1 MKKRIIILMLV
12 LLTMVL
18 TLSSCDEI
26 IGNIFGG
33 ESAHEC
39 ESVCP
44 ECGKC
49 LDVDCTE
56 DVCRDKCT
64 EHGMIIPP
72 HECESVC
79 PECGKCTNKTCK
91 ETACAEKCVGHTASP
106 AHECE
111 SICPEC
117 GKCADAICGEAA
129 CENKC
134 QGHKIE
140 VAGNIEITLAEA
152 GFETIYFEWKPVE
165 GADGYVVYCD
175 TKPVDNELIRSYG
188 TYYRCDVLGLAAVP
202 HSIEVVPVQDG
213 KEITDSKAEFIAT
226 PMAHVREGYAFV
238 GGDANG
244 AYNADGTLKSG
255 AQVVYVTAATAKTC
269 TATVNGITHT
279 GFQSI
284 LDAKQKYGTTEAI
297 CFRVIGLVK
306 LENLDHISSSAE
318 GLQVKGKSNY
328 NEMNITIEGVGNDA
342 TFSGFGIL
350 VRNTKNV
357 EIRNLG
363 FMNFMDDGISV
374 DTNNSHLW
382 IHNCDFF
389 YGKVGSDSDQAKG
402 DGSLDTKKSQYIT
415 YSFNHFFDSGKVHLV
430 GNGSSDSV
438 NYLTF
443 HHNWYD
449 HADSRMP
456 RVRGATVHV
465 YNNFYD
471 GVSKYGIGATMG
483 ASIFS
488 ENNYFL
494 NTSRPMSISMQGLD
508 DGTFSS
514 EDGGI
519 IKAFGNVIIGQNGK
533 QLITYSQ
540 NNTSFDYYDAKTRD
554 EKVPASVVSLKGGH
568 GYSNFDTAADMYS
581 YNVESAEAAMKTV
594 KAYAGR
600 VQGGDFKW
608 TFTDKDNT
616 DYEVNSALKA
626 AIQSYKSSLVSIGGI
641 VGKAPDSGNGD
652 NTGTG
657 GSTGSGSGDNSGSE
671 GGENKPTVSGAVIHI
686 FEKDGTESSVF
697 SIKGNLSTSKGTATY
712 KGVTYKKC
720 LKIESEGKMTI
731 TFTTTEDMTL
741 ILVFGTYKDATIKIN
756 GEGVDAQ
763 VIDEATTTAILTYEV
778 KAGVEY
784 TLTRNGVESCLFC
797 MELVPKE

>member
-1 MKKRIIILMLV
+1 MKKRIIVLLLV
-12 LLTMVL
+12 LLAMVL
-18 TLSSCDEI
+18 TLASCDEI
-26 IGNIFGG
+26 IGDILGS
-33 ESAHEC
+33 EPAHEC
-39 ESVCP
+39 ESKCP
-44 ECGKC
+44 GCGKC
-49 LDVDCTE
+49 LDVDCRE
-56 DVCRDKCT
+56 DDCQDKCT

-72 HECESVC
+72 HGCMNVC
-79 PECGKCTNKTCK
+79 SECGKCTNAACD
-91 ETACAEKCVGHTASP
+91 ETACSDKCLGH
-106 AHECE
+106 
-111 SICPEC
+111 SIAVTDE
-117 GKCADAICGEAA
+117 
-129 CENKC
+129 
-134 QGHKIE
+134 
-140 VAGNIEITLAEA
+140 IEITLAEA
-152 GFETIYFEWKPVE
+152 GFETIYFEWKPLE

-188 TYYRCDVLGLAAVP
+188 TYYRCDVLGLTAEA
-202 HSIEVVPVQDG
+202 HNIEIVPVKDG
-213 KEITDSKAEFIAT
+213 EEILDSKAEFIAT
-226 PMAHVREGYAFV
+226 PKAHIREGFAFV
-238 GGDANG
+238 GNGDANG

-255 AQVVYVTAATAKTC
+255 AQIVYVTAATAKTC
-269 TATVNGITHT
+269 TATVNGTVYT

-284 LDAKQKYGTTEAI
+284 LDAKQKHGTTEVI

-306 LENLDHISSSAE
+306 LEDLDHISSSSE
-318 GLQVKGKSNY
+318 GLQIKGKKNY

-350 VRNTKNV
+350 LRNAKNV

-363 FMNFMDDGISV
+363 FMNFMDDGISI

-402 DGSLDTKKSQYIT
+402 DGSLDTKKSQNIT

-430 GNGSSDSV
+430 GNGSGDSV
-438 NYLTF
+438 NHLTF

-456 RVRGATVHV
+456 RVRSATVHV

-483 ASIFS
+483 ASIFA

-508 DGTFSS
+508 NGTFSS

-519 IKAFGNVIIGQNGK
+519 IKAFGNVIIGQNSK
-533 QLITYSQ
+533 QMITYSQ

-554 EKVPASVVSLKGGH
+554 EKVPSNVVALQGGH
-568 GYSNFDTAADMYS
+568 SYSNFDTAADMYS
-581 YNVESAEAAMKTV
+581 YNVQSAEDAMESV
-594 KAYAGR
+594 KSQSGR

-616 DYEVNSALKA
+616 DYEVNSELKA
-626 AIQSYKSSLVSIGGI
+626 ALKSYKSSLVSVGGVAENIGG
-641 VGKAPDSGNGD
+641 GSGSQGGD
-652 NTGTG
+652 NTGTSG
-657 GSTGSGSGDNSGSE
+657 GNTGSGGSDNTGSE
-671 GGENKPTVSGAVIHI
+671 GGENQPTVSGAAVHI

-697 SIKGNLSTSKGTATY
+697 NIKGNLSTSKGTATY
-712 KGVTYKKC
+712 NGITYKKC
-720 LKIESEGKMTI
+720 LKVESEGKMTI
-731 TFTTTEDMTL
+731 TFTPAEDMTL
-741 ILVFGTYKDATIKIN
+741 ILVFGTNKKATIKIN
-756 GEGVDAQ
+756 DEAVDAQ
-763 VIDEATTTAILTYEV
+763 VVDDATTTAILTYEV

-784 TLTRNGVESCLFC
+784 KLTRNGVESSLFY
-797 MELVPKE
+797 MELVPKK